1 MSSGRL
7 RTFVVAVAFVLPA
20 CGGSPTD
27 GGVAPLAS
35 AGDGTRDSAASNAD
49 TATDGAGGTA
59 GMDNGSAGTQ
69 LLSFSAPAIGGGS
82 IAAAD
87 FRGRPTLLWFW
98 APW

>member
-1 MSSGRL
+1 MTKLPRL
-7 RTFVVAVAFVLPA
+7 MPLVVAGLFFLGA
-20 CGGSPTD
+20 CGGTSTDESRAIVAGETGGAGAPERGPT
-27 GGVAPLAS
+27 
-35 AGDGTRDSAASNAD
+35 AGDD
-49 TATDGAGGTA
+49 
-59 GMDNGSAGTQ
+59 